1 MKRERRLTRRERKA
15 KEAQEHSGGHHSHI
29 HCVACGRHID
39 PGEFTSTP
47 VRANYVRCQH
57 GTKYA
62 SCKGCVSRAMALLN
76 EHDRTGRPVQAADAW
91 H

>member
-15 KEAQEHSGGHHSHI
+15 KEASTGGGGHSHI
-29 HCVACGRHID
+29 HCVACGRHIEPD
-39 PGEFTSTP
+39 EFTSSP

-62 SCKGCVSRAMALLN
+62 ACKACVPQAMALLR
-76 EHDRTGRPVQAADAW
+76 EHDRTGRPVQAAQVW